1 MNKNANFFC
10 FLVSMSVIETADNI
24 RPRTLGQGKLTTDS
38 ESLDDLHP
46 FTLGPPSLRF
56 LLGQHSVRS
65 TL

>member
-1 MNKNANFFC
+1 MNKNAIFFC
-10 FLVSMSVIETADNI
+10 FLVSMSNRKTADNI
-24 RPRTLGQGKLTTDS
+24 RPRTLDQGQLTTDS
-38 ESLDDLHP
+38 ESLDDFHP